1 MKVELRGITK
11 RFPGVVANQDVDL
24 SVNSG
29 EVLAL
34 LGENG
39 AGKSTLMNVLY
50 GLYQPDEGQI
60 LLDGEPVDCSSPAQ
74 AIAAG
79 IGMVHQHF
87 MLVPVFTVTEN
98 LMLGNESVG
107 ALGRLDLRTARQRI
121 VELSEQY
128 GLAVDPDALVEDLPV
143 GVQQRAE
150 ILKALYRDADCL
162 ILDEPTAV
170 LTPAETAE
178 LEAVVRGLADAGKSI
193 IFISHKLGEVMRLAD
208 KIAVLRGGRV
218 VGHTTPAETDPARLA
233 AMMVGRDV
241 QLVVDKSPSTP
252 GDPVL
257 EVDGLV
263 VADGRGNVAVDEVG
277 FTIRA
282 GEILAVA
289 GVQGN
294 GQTELVEALCGLARP
309 AAGTVRLDGED
320 VTGASPRELF
330 ARGVGHIPEDRQRD
344 GMVGAFSIEDNLVL
358 NTFRDQPFARGLAR
372 NRPAVR
378 ENATRL
384 KELFDVRAPSVEVP
398 VATLSGGNQ
407 QKVIVAREFGH
418 AQRLLVAAQ
427 PTRGLDVGSIQYI
440 HQRIVA
446 ERDKGAAVLIVSAE
460 LDEVLALADRVAV
473 MFKGRFIG
481 LVDRADTNR
490 EQVGLMMAGTPL
502 DELPVGPSSDSGAT
516 PTPTPLSALEEEEEI
531 L

>member
-11 RFPGVVANQDVDL
+11 RFPGVVANQDVGHTRE
-24 SVNSG
+24 SG

-50 GLYQPDEGQI
+50 GLYRADEGEI
-60 LLDGEPVDCSSPAQ
+60 VIDGRVVECQSPAD

-107 ALGRLDLRTARQRI
+107 PFGRLDLRAARARI
-121 VELSEQY
+121 VELSERY

-150 ILKALYRDADCL
+150 ILKALYRDAECL

-178 LEAVVRGLADAGKSI
+178 LERVVRGLADDGKSI

-218 VGHTTPAETDPARLA
+218 VGHTTPAETDPQRLA
-233 AMMVGRDV
+233 SMMVGREV
-241 QLVVDKSPSTP
+241 QLVVDKTP
-252 GDPVL
+252 AEPGEPVL
-257 EVDGLV
+257 EVRGLV
-263 VADGRGNVAVDEVG
+263 VADPRGHVAVDEVDL
-277 FTIRA
+277 TVHA

-294 GQTELVEALCGLARP
+294 GQTELVEALTGLATP
-309 AAGTVRLDGED
+309 AAGTVLLDGED
-320 VTGASPRELF
+320 VTGRSPSELF
-330 ARGVGHIPEDRQRD
+330 GRGVGHVPEDRQRD
-344 GMVGAFSIEDNLVL
+344 GMVGSFSIADNLVL
-358 NTFRDQPFARGLAR
+358 NTFRRSPFAKGLAR
-372 NRPAVR
+372 QRGAVK
-378 ENATRL
+378 ENAEAQ
-384 KELFDVRAPSVEVP
+384 KDAFDIRAPSVEVTID
-398 VATLSGGNQ
+398 TLSGGNQ
-407 QKVIVAREFGH
+407 QKVIVAREFSH
-418 AQRLLVAAQ
+418 SDRLLIASQ

-440 HQRIVA
+440 HRRIVDA
-446 ERDKGAAVLIVSAE
+446 RDGGAAVLIVSAE
-460 LDEVLALADRVAV
+460 LDEVLALADRIAV
-473 MFKGRFIG
+473 MYRGRFIG
-481 LVDRADTNR
+481 VVDRASTDR
-490 EQVGLMMAGTPL
+490 ESIGLMMAGTPL
-502 DELPVGPSSDSGAT
+502 SQLPTPVDGADELGPTDRT
-516 PTPTPLSALEEEEEI
+516 LDDEEI
-531 L
+531 R